1 MLSSPTT
8 SDTELAR
15 QLLRAAPIVLYV
27 YDVQKEKS
35 VFQNRRLGEL
45 LGHAEDAAP
54 ESEWELLTHPDDAE
68 RFPQHRARLKTIA
81 PGQTLNWEF
90 RLRDAGGDWRWFLSR
105 DTLLSS
111 DPAGRPLLIVGSA
124 SDITEQKKAEQHKEL
139 LAEEMRHRARNLVAV
154 VQAIG
159 RMSRPK
165 DQPDVNKFIDAF
177 MGRLLTLLN
186 TGGIVL
192 SSAERR
198 ADLAE
203 IATTALA
210 PFETTGNRIRI
221 SGPGVSLLERTA
233 GNLALALHELAT
245 NALKYGALSSE
256 GGCVNVTWAFEGE
269 TKKFTLEWLETGGP
283 PTSPPASE
291 GFGGLVIRQAVAR
304 ERNGRVNL
312 DYAPEGLRCQFEM
325 EISEGVREGLAGET
339 PNDPSGGGNAAE
351 VRSSPAI

>member
-1 MLSSPTT
+1 MT
-8 SDTELAR
+8 SDAELAR

-27 YDVQKEKS
+27 YDVQREKG

-45 LGHAEDAAP
+45 LGHAEDGEA
-54 ESEWELLTHPDDAE
+54 EREWQQFIHPDDAE

-81 PGQTLNWEF
+81 PGQALNWEF
-90 RLRDAGGDWRWFLSR
+90 RLRDSGGDWRWFLSR

-111 DPAGRPLLIVGSA
+111 DAAGRPLLIVGSA
-124 SDITEQKKAEQHKEL
+124 ADITEQKKAEQHKEL

-154 VQAIG
+154 VQAIA

-165 DQPDVNKFIDAF
+165 DQPDANKFIDAF

-198 ADLAE
+198 ADLGD
-203 IATTALA
+203 IANAALA
-210 PFETTGNRIRI
+210 PFETTANRIHI
-221 SGPGVSLLERTA
+221 SGPGVRLLERTA

-245 NALKYGALSSE
+245 NALKYGALSCE
-256 GGCVNVTWAFEGE
+256 GGSVTVTWSFESE
-269 TKKFTLEWLETGGP
+269 TGKLTLEWLETGGP
-283 PTSPPASE
+283 PTSPPARE

-304 ERNGRVNL
+304 ERNGRISL
-312 DYAPEGLRCQFEM
+312 DYAPEGLRCRFEM
-325 EISEGVREGLAGET
+325 EIPEGNRERLAGET

>member
-1 MLSSPTT
+1 MLSSHTT
-8 SDTELAR
+8 SDADLAR

-45 LGHAEDAAP
+45 LGHAEDGEP
-54 ESEWELLTHPDDAE
+54 ESEWQRLIHPEDAQ
-68 RFPQHRARLKTIA
+68 RFPQHRARLKDIA
-81 PGQTLNWEF
+81 PGEALNWEF
-90 RLRDAGGDWRWFLSR
+90 RLHDAGGDWRWFLSR
-105 DTLLSS
+105 DTLLAS
-111 DPAGRPLLIVGSA
+111 DAAGKPLLIVGSA

-165 DQPDVNKFIDAF
+165 DQPDVNKYIDVF

-203 IATTALA
+203 IANTALA

-221 SGPGVSLLERTA
+221 SGPPVRLMERTA

-245 NALKYGALSSE
+245 NALKYGALSCE
-256 GGCVNVTWAFEGE
+256 GGVVTVTWCFESA
-269 TKKFTLEWLETGGP
+269 TRQLVLDWHETGGP
-283 PTSPPASE
+283 PTLPPASE
-291 GFGGLVIRQAVAR
+291 GFGGLVIRQAVSR
-304 ERNGRVNL
+304 ERNSRVSL
-312 DYAPEGLRCQFEM
+312 DYALDGLRCRFEM
-325 EISEGVREGLAGET
+325 EIPE
-339 PNDPSGGGNAAE
+339 DC
-351 VRSSPAI
+351 